1 MFGKMRYQNKI
12 NKMKRVLNF
21 IENNVPLFLTLA
33 APVGLIFPYFSFLKN
48 SITYLLMIV
57 LFFTFMKMDVL
68 KIIQSFK
75 EPLILLY
82 LVVLD
87 LGVFPLVVFLIFKL
101 FGFDSNYLSAMLLF
115 SAVPAGVASPAFTEI
130 QKGNAPLSVA
140 IVIITHFVAPFT
152 IPLLFFLLLRR
163 VVDINYVGVMLTML
177 QLIGLPLLLSFIVK
191 YIFKE
196 RANFLKER
204 TSLFTLIP
212 LFLITLTV
220 ISVNF
225 DFIIRNPLETI
236 KYILISYPVYF
247 LFLFGSLFATSRMS
261 TGDRIAAASTKTFMN
276 ISIGIVL
283 SLSFLEAKASLIL
296 TLAQIPWSTM
306 MLPASIIAKNLRK
319 KRS

>member
-1 MFGKMRYQNKI
+1 
-12 NKMKRVLNF
+12 
-21 IENNVPLFLTLA
+21 
-33 APVGLIFPYFSFLKN
+33 
-48 SITYLLMIV
+48 
-57 LFFTFMKMDVL
+57 
-68 KIIQSFK
+68 
-75 EPLILLY
+75 
-82 LVVLD
+82 
-87 LGVFPLVVFLIFKL
+87 
-101 FGFDSNYLSAMLLF
+101 
-115 SAVPAGVASPAFTEI
+115 
-130 QKGNAPLSVA
+130 
-140 IVIITHFVAPFT
+140 
-152 IPLLFFLLLRR
+152 
-163 VVDINYVGVMLTML
+163 ML

-225 DFIIRNPLETI
+225 DFIIHNPLETI

-247 LFLFGSLFATSRMS
+247 LFLFGSLCATFPLSI
-261 TGDRIAAASTKTFMN
+261 GDRIAAASTKTFMN

-296 TLAQIPWSTM
+296 TLSQIPWSTM
-306 MLPASIIAKNLRK
+306 MLPASIIAKNLQK